1 MEREEYKIMKKR
13 IMLLM
18 TALLTVAMLGGCG
31 KENAAE
37 GEDTEGKAANSVTL
51 KDFDVD
57 KLVTLGE
64 YKGLEVVVAEPTVD
78 EAQQQM
84 YVKNLFQNGLTEE
97 VGVKDRA
104 VEEGDLTFISYVGTK
119 DGEAFSGGTS
129 EGTFLEIG
137 SGQYIDGFEEGL
149 VGVMPGETVDLNLTF
164 PDPYQNPDLAGQ
176 DVVFTVTVIY
186 IAPEMSDEVILA
198 MGNVNYSNEEELNQ
212 YVYDMLL
219 EQAGSDYDMRVENA
233 VIEALIHNTTFEELP
248 KELVE
253 KYTENIISNMNSAAA
268 AYGYNVDDYTMML
281 YGADAATIAASFG
294 EDSAKQGLVF
304 QAIANEEN
312 LNVTD
317 EELDEKLMEYVK
329 EYGLSSI
336 EELLGDTDRND
347 YRDFFMFE
355 KVVDLLVDSAVIRA
369 E

>member
-1 MEREEYKIMKKR
+1 MKKR
-13 IMLLM
+13 MMLLL
-18 TALLTVAMLGGCG
+18 TALLAVVMLGGCG
-31 KENAAE
+31 EKNEGNAAD
-37 GEDTEGKAANSVTL
+37 GEVTEGKAENNVTL

-64 YKGLEVVVAEPTVD
+64 YKGLEVTVSQPVVD
-78 EAQQQM
+78 ESTQQM
-84 YVKNLFQNGLTEE
+84 YVQNLFQNGLTEA
-97 VGVKDRA
+97 VGIKDRA
-104 VEEGDLTFISYVGTK
+104 VEEGDLVFISYVGTK

-129 EGTFLEIG
+129 EGTFLKIG

-164 PDPYQNPDLAGQ
+164 PEPYQNPDLAGKE
-176 DVVFTVTVIY
+176 VVFTVTVIY
-186 IAPEMSDEVILA
+186 IAPEISDEVILA
-198 MGNVNYSNEEELNQ
+198 MGNADYSNVEELNQ

-233 VIEALIHNTTFEELP
+233 VIEELINNTTFEELP

-268 AYGYNVDDYTMML
+268 SYGYNVDDYTTML
-281 YGADAATIAASFG
+281 YGADAATIAAQFG

-304 QAIANEEN
+304 QAIANAEN
-312 LNVTD
+312 LNVTE

-336 EELLGDTDRND
+336 EELLGDTDKDD
-347 YRDFFMFE
+347 YKDFFMFE
-355 KVVDLLVDSAVIRA
+355 KVVDFLIDNAVIRT